1 MAEPSEGIITGILGD
16 VVEVMFPRD
25 KPGRHEL
32 LTLTEDNSV
41 KLEVY
46 GSSPNDRIN
55 CLSYTDPSKLYRG
68 AKVIRQFETIS
79 VPVGPGLLGRIVD
92 VFGQPHDGKGAIKL
106 TKRRSIYG
114 TPPNFQSI
122 KVDREILETGIKVI
136 DFFTPFLKGG
146 KIGLLGGAG
155 VGKTVIL
162 SEFMHNITVFH
173 KGISIFAG
181 IGERIREAQ
190 EMIESLTEMN
200 VLPNVSLVFGQMNER
215 PAVRFRTG
223 YTAATL
229 AEYFRDEE
237 DKDVLFFVDNAYRFI
252 QAGNELSILMN
263 MIPSEDGYQPTLSSD
278 IGIFQERLVSAGN
291 AAITSVMAIYV
302 PADDFSDAGVQSLM
316 PYFDSQ
322 VILSRDIAEE
332 GRMPAVDINASTSGL
347 LTQSLI
353 GDRHY
358 QAYLEATRIVSR
370 YDYLDRIVS
379 IAGEHELS
387 PEDRVLY
394 RRAKIILNYM
404 TQDFFMVENQT
415 GRKGIYV
422 KRADVVEDIMDIVSG
437 KIDDWPYD
445 KLLYISTLAEVAKS
459 GARAK

>member
-215 PAVRFRTG
+215 PAVRFRTV

>member
-32 LTLTEDNSV
+32 LTLTEDNSI

-68 AKVIRQFETIS
+68 AKVIRQFETMS
-79 VPVGPGLLGRIVD
+79 VPVGPGLLGRIGG

-215 PAVRFRTG
+215 PSVRFRTG
-223 YTAATL
+223 YAAATL

>member
-1 MAEPSEGIITGILGD
+1 MPEESTGIISGILGD
-16 VVEVMFPRD
+16 VVEVNFPRD
-25 KPGRHEL
+25 KPARHEL
-32 LTLTEDNSV
+32 LTLAEDNSV

-46 GSSPNDRIN
+46 GSVPPNRIT

-79 VPVGPGLLGRIVD
+79 IPVGSALLGRILD
-92 VFGQPHDGKGAIKL
+92 VFGQPHDAKGALKAA
-106 TKRRSIYG
+106 KSRSIYG
-114 TPPNFQSI
+114 DPPNFQSI
-122 KVDREILETGIKVI
+122 KVSSEILETGIKVV

-162 SEFMHNITVFH
+162 SEFMHNVAVFH

-181 IGERIREAQ
+181 IGERMREAQ
-190 EMIESLTEMN
+190 EMVESLTEMN
-200 VLPNVSLVFGQMNER
+200 VLPNVTLIFGQMNER

-263 MIPSEDGYQPTLSSD
+263 TIPSEDGYQPTLSSD
-278 IGIFQERLVSAGN
+278 IGVFQERLVSAGN
-291 AAITSVMAIYV
+291 AAITAVEAIYV
-302 PADDFSDAGVQSLM
+302 PADDFTDAGVQTLM

-322 VILSRDIAEE
+322 VVLSRQIAEE
-332 GRMPAVDINASTSGL
+332 GRRPAVDIVASSSGL
-347 LTQSLI
+347 ISPSFI
-353 GDRHY
+353 GKRHY
-358 QAYLEATRIVSR
+358 EAYLEAERILSR
-370 YDYLDRIVS
+370 FEYLDRIVA

-387 PEDRVLY
+387 PEDHILY
-394 RRAKIILNYM
+394 RRAKLLLNYM
-404 TQDFFMVENQT
+404 TQDFYTVTNQT
-415 GRKGIYV
+415 GRRGAYI
-422 KRADVVEDIMDIVSG
+422 KRPDVVDDVVDIISG
-437 KIDDWPYD
+437 KIDDWPYE
-445 KLLYISTLAEVAKS
+445 KLWYIATLKGVQES
-459 GARAK
+459 GRSNR

>member
-358 QAYLEATRIVSR
+358 QAYLEAIRIVSR

>member
-1 MAEPSEGIITGILGD
+1 MPEENTGVVTGILGD
-16 VVEVMFPRD
+16 VVEVLFARD

-32 LTLTEDNSV
+32 LTLSEDNSV

-46 GSSPNDRIN
+46 GSSPNDRIT
-55 CLSYTDPSKLYRG
+55 CLAYTDPSKLYRG
-68 AKVIRQFETIS
+68 AKVVRQFETIS
-79 VPVGPGLLGRIVD
+79 VPVGSGLLGRIVD
-92 VFGQPHDGKGAIKL
+92 VFGEPHDGKGPIKL
-106 TKRRSIYG
+106 NKRRSIYG

-122 KVDREILETGIKVI
+122 KVNREILETGIKVI

-215 PAVRFRTG
+215 PSVRFRTG
-223 YTAATL
+223 YAAATL

-263 MIPSEDGYQPTLSSD
+263 TIPSEDGYQATLSSD
-278 IGIFQERLVSAGN
+278 IGIFQERLVSTNN
-291 AAITSVMAIYV
+291 AAITSIMAIYV

-322 VILSRDIAEE
+322 VMLSRDIAEE
-332 GRMPAVDINASTSGL
+332 GRRPSVDIVASTSGL
-347 LTQSLI
+347 LSPSLV

-358 QAYLEATRIVSR
+358 QAYLEAIKILSR
-370 YDYLDRIVS
+370 YEYLDRIVS

-394 RRAKIILNYM
+394 RRARILLNYM

-415 GRKGIYV
+415 GRKGVYV
-422 KRADVVEDIMDIVSG
+422 NRADVVEDVADIVSG
-437 KIDDWPYD
+437 KIDEWPYE
-445 KLLYISTLAEVAKS
+445 KLLYISTLSGVATS
-459 GARAK
+459 GTRA

>member
-173 KGISIFAG
+173 KGIGIFAG